1 MADRRRTIP
10 LPSAE
15 QLAQNRAEALDLTP
29 VSRETADRLDRL
41 VAVLLEWQRHTNLVA
56 ASTLPQLWIRHI
68 ADSLQLI
75 PLAPAA
81 RAWIDL
87 GSGAGFPGLAIACA
101 LAQTSGVTVHLVES
115 VGKKCTF
122 LREAIRQIDLPAIVH
137 CARVEDLAP
146 KFDANIEVVTA
157 RALAPL
163 GRLLDLAAPLLKTG
177 AVGLFPKGQ
186 DVASELT
193 EAAKY
198 WSIEASIAPSVT
210 SPASGIV
217 VVRKLERRPAVPSDR
232 FSGTTP

>member
-15 QLAQNRAEALDLTP
+15 QLAQNRAEALGLTP

-41 VAVLLEWQRHTNLVA
+41 VALLLEWQRHTNLVA
-56 ASTLPQLWIRHI
+56 ASTLPQLWTRHI

-75 PLAPAA
+75 RLAPAA
-81 RAWIDL
+81 RRWIDL
-87 GSGAGFPGLAIACA
+87 GSGAGFPGLVIACA
-101 LAQTSGVTVHLVES
+101 LAQTSGATVHLVES

-122 LREAIRQIDLPAIVH
+122 LREAIRQIDLPATVH
-137 CARVEDLAP
+137 CARIEDLAP
-146 KFDANIEVVTA
+146 GFAADIEVVTA

-163 GRLLDLAAPLLKTG
+163 GKLLELAAPLLKTG
-177 AVGLFPKGQ
+177 VIGLFPKGQ
-186 DVASELT
+186 DVAAELT

-198 WSIEASIAPSVT
+198 WNINDTVAPSVT

-217 VVRKLERRPAVPSDR
+217 IVRQLERRPAVCFPR
-232 FSGTTP
+232 QTP